1 MRNKKLAVAALLGIG
16 LVASSQ
22 GVIVAF
28 DSGPDWAGGAAG
40 NGASTAFIS
49 NNFQSVTMTVGDYGD
64 TANAGV
70 QAIIGAADVLVLG
83 RTTFSSN
90 YDATDMAYYSG
101 LNIPVVFL
109 TSYVT
114 RSSRMGYEGDLNA
127 GAAVDGDETTVT
139 AAGASV
145 FGVAEGTYDWL
156 TTGLDTGGTGDVGGG
171 DILATIGGSH
181 LSVGWNTGSTNAAG
195 VVQSA
200 NRLLWNISANGN
212 TLPETAAGQQ
222 ALINAMEAY
231 TGMVAIPE
239 PATIGMVGVFGVGI
253 LFIRRRF
260 MV

>member
-1 MRNKKLAVAALLGIG
+1 MRTKKFAVAALLGIG
-16 LVASSQ
+16 LVTSSQ

-28 DSGPDWAGGAAG
+28 DSGPDWAGGAGGNAG
-40 NGASTAFIS
+40 TTAFIS
-49 NNFQSVTMTVGDYGD
+49 NNFQSVSMTVGDYGD

-70 QAIIGAADVLVLG
+70 QAAIDAADVLVLG

-90 YDATDMAYYSG
+90 YDPTDMAYYSS

-109 TSYVT
+109 TSYIT

-139 AAGASV
+139 ADGALV

-181 LSVGWNTGSTNAAG
+181 LSVGWNAGSTNAAG

-200 NRLLWNISANGN
+200 NRLLWNLSGNGN

-222 ALINAMEAY
+222 ALINALESY

-239 PATIGMVGVFGVGI
+239 PSTIGLVGFFGAGV
-253 LFIRRRF
+253 LFVRRRF
-260 MV
+260 RT